1 MPVLRTLLTVR
12 AAKFPRKGAGMAKKE
27 TDRAAEEAEDP
38 GEEPLVASEL
48 DERTHAEMLMLYHE
62 AVKASRF
69 GKAQQWRSMAIG
81 VFAIFALGLVG
92 AQVPEDAFLFR
103 LAQFLA
109 ILIGLAAIY
118 LIVFYQFWQ
127 NTEREKLVRIM
138 AHLSNLS
145 RSIRGMSSG
154 REASL
159 RRFVVLGFMILVIA
173 GSVALMIAYLQQL
186 PA

>member
-1 MPVLRTLLTVR
+1 
-12 AAKFPRKGAGMAKKE
+12 MAKPE
-27 TDRAAEEAEDP
+27 TEKTEADTEAEV
-38 GEEPLVASEL
+38 EEPLVASEL

-62 AVKASRF
+62 AVKTSRF
-69 GKAQQWRSMAIG
+69 GKLQQWRSMAIG
-81 VFAIFALGLVG
+81 VVSIVALGVLG
-92 AQVPEDAFLFR
+92 AHVSEDDFLFR

-109 ILIGLAAIY
+109 VLVGLAAVY

-138 AHLSNLS
+138 ARFSNLA

-159 RRFVVLGFMILVIA
+159 RRFVVLGFMVLVILGA
-173 GSVALMIAYLQQL
+173 VALTIVYLQQL
-186 PA
+186 PR